1 MQNHEI
7 HFPYTLD
14 ATPRRWSVYRFADQS
29 VRLFIGAPFASPRR
43 FFQIDDHPDHAQIE
57 ARGGCARL
65 PCDAFSYLLFNNLR
79 NLGDIWQFG
88 IVSGAGGAGGPR
100 MCLPRPPRTRYLQQ
114 LPGVPPRV
122 ARCSDALLLM

>member
-1 MQNHEI
+1 MEAAPCDGVFLEDHEI
-7 HFPYTLD
+7 HFPYALD

-29 VRLFIGAPFASPRR
+29 VRLFIGAPFARPRR

-65 PCDAFSYLLFNNLR
+65 PCDAFSYPFFNNLR

-88 IVSGAGGAGGPR
+88 IIS
-100 MCLPRPPRTRYLQQ
+100 LLQ
-114 LPGVPPRV
+114 LHPDLATHFETIR
-122 ARCSDALLLM
+122 